1 MNAPTRLRWLTL
13 VISLSGRRGTARM
26 RVWRALKARGAA
38 VLRDG
43 VYLLPESAGARE
55 LFEAQAG
62 TIRSAGGTAHVLVL
76 DHLPPPESSA
86 FRAMFDRTGEH
97 GRIIEALRKFRG
109 TATLRRR
116 GSAEALRKLRR
127 EFEAVRAT
135 DYFPG
140 AAAEEAQAMLLEIEA
155 LLRATQSPGEPN
167 TQAGTVPRLDARDYR
182 GRVWATRARPWVDRL
197 ASAWLI
203 RRFVDRKARILWL
216 KDIRRCPKDALGFDF
231 DGARFSH
238 VGTRVTFEVLTASF
252 GLEGDHALM
261 RVAALVHCLD
271 VGGAPVAE
279 ADGIAAV
286 LTGLRE
292 QYRKDDA
299 LLSAA
304 SAVFDGLY
312 IGYQQGE

>member
-55 LFEAQAG
+55 LFEAQAT
-62 TIRSAGGTAHVLVL
+62 TIRNAGGTAHVLML
-76 DHLPPPESSA
+76 DHLAPSESAA
-86 FRAMFDRTGEH
+86 FQEMFDRTSEYGQ
-97 GRIIEALRKFRG
+97 IIGGLRKLRG
-109 TATLRRR
+109 AAALRRR
-116 GSAEALRKLRR
+116 GSAESVRKFRR
-127 EFEAVRAT
+127 ELEAVRVT

-140 AAAEEAQAMLLEIEA
+140 VAAREAQAMLVEIETA
-155 LLRATQSPGEPN
+155 LRATQSPGEPSM
-167 TQAGTVPRLDARDYR
+167 QAGTVPRLDARSYR
-182 GRVWATRARPWVDRL
+182 GRVWATRERPWVDRL

-203 RRFVDRKARILWL
+203 RRFIDPKARILWL
-216 KDIRRCPKDALGFDF
+216 KDIRRCPKTALGFDF

-238 VGTRVTFEVLTASF
+238 VGTRVTFEVLAASF
-252 GLEGDHALM
+252 ALEGDSALM

-271 VGGAPVAE
+271 VGGAPVAD
-279 ADGIAAV
+279 ASGIAAV

-292 QYRKDDA
+292 RHRKDDA
-299 LLSAA
+299 FLSAA
-304 SAVFDGLY
+304 SAILDSLY
-312 IGYQQGE
+312 IAYQQGE

>member
-43 VYLLPESAGARE
+43 VYLLPESSGARE

-62 TIRSAGGTAHVLVL
+62 TIRGAGGNAHVLVL
-76 DHLPPPESSA
+76 DHLPPSESTA
-86 FRAMFDRTGEH
+86 FRAMFDRTGEY
-97 GRIIEALRKFRG
+97 GRIIEGLRKFRG
-109 TATLRRR
+109 TAVLRRR
-116 GSAEALRKLRR
+116 GSADALRKLRR

-155 LLRATQSPGEPN
+155 LLRATQSPGEPI
-167 TQAGTVPRLDARDYR
+167 TQTGTVPRLDARGYR
-182 GRVWATRARPWVDRL
+182 GRLWATRARPWVDRL

-203 RRFVDRKARILWL
+203 RRFVDPKARILWL
-216 KDIRRCPKDALGFDF
+216 KDIRRCPRNALGFDF

-238 VGTRVTFEVLTASF
+238 VGTRVTFEVLAASF
-252 GLEGDHALM
+252 GLEEDRALM

-279 ADGIAAV
+279 AAGIAAV

-299 LLSAA
+299 LLTAA
-304 SAVFDGLY
+304 SAVFDSLY
-312 IGYQQGE
+312 IGYQQRE

>member
-1 MNAPTRLRWLTL
+1 
-13 VISLSGRRGTARM
+13 M
-26 RVWRALKARGAA
+26 RVWRALKAHGAA

-55 LFEAQAG
+55 LFDTQAAA
-62 TIRSAGGTAHVLVL
+62 IRSAGGRAHVLAL
-76 DHLPPPESSA
+76 DHLGPSESA
-86 FRAMFDRTGEH
+86 TFRQMFVRDGEY
-97 GRIIEALRKFRG
+97 GRIIDGLRKLRG
-109 TATLRRR
+109 AVALRRR
-116 GSAEALRKLRR
+116 GSAEAFRKLRR
-127 EFEAVRAT
+127 EFEAARST

-140 AAAEEAQAMLLEIEA
+140 VVADEAQAMLVEIEA
-155 LLRATQSPGEPN
+155 VLRATQSPGEPG
-167 TQAGTVPRLDARDYR
+167 TQSGSVPRLDAKGFR
-182 GRVWATRARPWVDRL
+182 GRVWATREQPWVDRL

-203 RRFVDRKARILWL
+203 RRFIDPKARIVWL
-216 KDIRRCPKDALGFDF
+216 KDIRRCPKTALGFDF

-238 VGTRVTFEVLTASF
+238 IGTRVTFEVLAASF
-252 GLEGDHALM
+252 GLEGDRALM

-279 ADGIAAV
+279 AAGIAAV

-292 QYRKDDA
+292 QHRRDDA

-304 SAVFDGLY
+304 SEVFDSLY

>member
-13 VISLSGRRGTARM
+13 VISLTGRRGTARM

-55 LFEAQAG
+55 LFEAQA
-62 TIRSAGGTAHVLVL
+62 TAIRGAGGTAHVLVL
-76 DHLPPPESSA
+76 DHLAPSESAS
-86 FRAMFDRTGEH
+86 FREMFDRNGEY
-97 GRIIEALRKFRG
+97 GGIIGGLRKLRG
-109 TATLRRR
+109 AQALRRR

-127 EFEAVRAT
+127 EFEAVRST

-140 AAAEEAQAMLLEIEA
+140 AAAEEAQAMLVEMEA
-155 LLRATQSPGEPN
+155 VLRATQSPGEPS
-167 TQAGTVPRLDARDYR
+167 TQAGTVPRLDARNFR

-203 RRFVDRKARILWL
+203 RRFVDPKARLLWL
-216 KDIRRCPKDALGFDF
+216 KDVRRCPKTALGFDF

-238 VGTRVTFEVLTASF
+238 VGTRVTFEVLAASF
-252 GLEGDHALM
+252 GLEGDRALM
-261 RVAALVHCLD
+261 RMAALVHCLD

-279 ADGIAAV
+279 AAGITAV

-292 QYRKDDA
+292 QHRKDNV

-304 SAVFDGLY
+304 STVFDSLY
-312 IGYQQGE
+312 IGYQQEE